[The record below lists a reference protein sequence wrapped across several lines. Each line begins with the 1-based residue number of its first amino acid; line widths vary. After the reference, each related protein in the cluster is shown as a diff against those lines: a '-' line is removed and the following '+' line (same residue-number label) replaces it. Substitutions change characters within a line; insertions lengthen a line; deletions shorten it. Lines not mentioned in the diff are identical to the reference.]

1 MSIEISK
8 GISLSYIIKLVLSFR
23 FISNL
28 SIFVSIISYYTNA
41 YDIFFHIIPLLI
53 VNFIM
58 IMFMQV
64 YNLDELMDRYLKD
77 ILPDKKYR
85 DDLKPPV
92 VLFTTLWH
100 FIPLLWLMYILQS
113 QDLIKIFHPNFM
125 GIFLKSS
132 LIPIIYFYFES
143 KLQVYGDINYLAYYV
158 VYFILLF
165 STCIYLYHQ

>member
-8 GISLSYIIKLVLSFR
+8 EISLSYIINLVLSFR

-28 SIFVSIISYYTNA
+28 AIFVSIISYYTNA
-41 YDIFFHIIPLLI
+41 YDIFFHFIPLLI

-58 IMFMQV
+58 IIFMQF
-64 YNLDELMDRYLKD
+64 YNLDELMDRYLED
-77 ILPDKKYR
+77 ILPDKKDR
-85 DDLKPPV
+85 DELKPQV

-113 QDLIKIFHPNFM
+113 QDIINIFHPNFM

-143 KLQVYGDINYLAYYV
+143 KLRVYGDINYLAYYI

-165 STCIYLYHQ
+165 TTCIYLYYK